1 MPESVRTRRWDA
13 LLVGVLAVVLGAAG
27 SWIPSFWYDEV
38 ATLHS
43 GGRSPS
49 DLWRMLGNIDAVHGL
64 YYAGMHYWLGAF
76 GPSEFSARLP
86 SALAVGAAAAGVV
99 VLGAR
104 LGTRR
109 LGVVSGVVFVLLPRV
124 GWAAVEARGYAL
136 TVAAAV
142 WLTVILV
149 AAPTVRG
156 RWRRAAAWSGYAV
169 ALAVSIVLFAYLA
182 TMIAAHLLTLLAR
195 KEVRSSWRG
204 WSVAA
209 AAGTAGAAPFLAV
222 VRAQSGQVG
231 WIPPLDSHLPR
242 ALAEY
247 QWFVG
252 APGFAVAFGVLLVV
266 AAVVTATR
274 GGDGTWR
281 RVLAV
286 AVPWTVVP
294 TAALLIYSVVESPMY
309 LDRYVAFTTPAAAL
323 LGGLALTRITARWW
337 TTTLTVAVFAALVVP
352 GYLAQRG
359 PYAKPSGMDFSEV
372 NRFAGEHLRPG
383 DCVLFGA
390 AAWNPASQRLVE
402 DVRPAAFDG
411 VRDLGAGRTAASEG
425 SLWELERAV
434 TDPVEPLAS
443 CQALWYFTDQ
453 ERDATRTVRHTSN
466 ELWTLPP
473 HHFEDTAQFA
483 EFTRAGLR
491 IEDRWSFNVTQ
502 VVLLRPQR

>member
-1 MPESVRTRRWDA
+1 MLESLRTRRWDA
-13 LLVGVLAVVLGAAG
+13 LVVGVLAVVVGAAG
-27 SWIPSFWYDEV
+27 SWVPSFWYDEV

-43 GGRSPS
+43 SGRSPD
-49 DLWRMLGNIDAVHGL
+49 DLWRLLGNIDAVHGL

-86 SALAVGAAAAGVV
+86 STLAVGAAAAGVV
-99 VLGAR
+99 VLGDR

-109 LGVVSGVVFVLLPRV
+109 LGLVSGVVFAALPRV

-136 TVAAAV
+136 TAAAAV

-149 AAPTVRG
+149 AAPAVRG

-169 ALAVSIVLFAYLA
+169 ALTASIVLFAYLV
-182 TMIAAHLLTLLAR
+182 TIVAAHMLTVLAHNDLR
-195 KEVRSSWRG
+195 RSWRG
-204 WSVAA
+204 AAVAA

-231 WIPPLDSHLPR
+231 WIPPLDSRLSR

-252 APGFAVAFGVLLVV
+252 APWLAVAFGVLLVV
-266 AAVVTATR
+266 AGVATVLR

-286 AVPWTVVP
+286 AMPWAVVP
-294 TAALLIYSVVESPMY
+294 TASLLAYSVAWSPVY
-309 LDRYVAFTTPAAAL
+309 LDRYLTFTTPAVAL
-323 LGGLALTRITARWW
+323 LGGLALTRITRRWW
-337 TTTLTVAVFAALVVP
+337 ATALALAVLAALAVP

-390 AAWNPASQRLVE
+390 AAWNPAPQRLVE
-402 DVRPAAFDG
+402 DVRPAAFEG
-411 VRDLGAGRTAASEG
+411 TRDIGLGRTAASAG
-425 SLWELERAV
+425 WLWDEERAV
-434 TDPVEPLAS
+434 TDPIEPLTS
-443 CQALWYFTDQ
+443 CDTLWYFTDQ

-473 HHFEDTAQFA
+473 YHLEDTDQFA

-491 IEDRWSFNVTQ
+491 LERRWEFNTTQ
-502 VVLLRPQR
+502 VALLRG